1 MTQHRME
8 LCPSTQDGMG
18 ATVEAL
24 MEKRRH
30 VLNGCSPIH
39 SCLGEL
45 KFKFL
50 GLSNHYI

>member
-18 ATVEAL
+18 ATVEGV
-24 MEKRRH
+24 MEKRRL
-30 VLNGCSPIH
+30 VLNGCSPTH
-39 SCLGEL
+39 SCLGEF